1 MNMQDKT
8 FLKDKKAQTAVEVL
22 LIVAGVLVLVTVIGY
37 YIKTKV
43 VESQPDVNKWQELYK
58 KTSGNN

>member
-1 MNMQDKT
+1 M
-8 FLKDKKAQTAVEVL
+8 LKKYFKEEKGQTALEVI

-43 VESQPDVNKWQELYK
+43 VEAQDTNKLIDVIG
-58 KTSGNN
+58 KTKGNN